1 MEEITNLLK
10 EAREKI
16 GQASNLITQVE
27 VTRKV
32 GEKYIIDPEFE
43 KALAGIYDIEEAL
56 ANITTGR
63 VAKGTLDVL
72 KDYVKDQ
79 LVKFFQEN
87 YKQKR
92 YEGDLVEVGYRVT
105 RRRSIT
111 DDAGPEFIEIKKVPN
126 TKAINEYVKA
136 TKSDKDPDGVL
147 PKGVIENS
155 FEYIS
160 YKTINNGEN

>member
-1 MEEITNLLK
+1 MTEITNLLK

-16 GQASNLITQVE
+16 GQASNLITKVE

-32 GEKYIIDPEFE
+32 GEDYIINPEFE
-43 KALAGIYDIEEAL
+43 EALAGIYEIDEAL

-87 YKQKR
+87 YKQKK

-105 RRRSIT
+105 RRRSVT
-111 DDAGPEFIEIKKVPN
+111 EDVAPEFIEIKKVPN
-126 TKAINEYVKA
+126 TKAINEYIKA
-136 TKSDKDPDGVL
+136 TKSDSNPDGLL
-147 PKGVIENS
+147 PKGVVENS

-160 YKTINNGEN
+160 YKTIKDGEN